1 MSTYNSFED
10 IDHDLKRLRLERDIA
25 WEELKLS
32 KNQITEQF
40 SYSNWI
46 NTIAKG
52 IGKYSFY
59 LLIKKFIK

>member
-1 MSTYNSFED
+1 MSIYNSFED

-32 KNQITEQF
+32 KGEIAEHF
-40 SYSNWI
+40 KYPNWL
-46 NTIAKG
+46 NTILKG
-52 IGKYSFY
+52 VSKYGFY